1 MKLSFLAVAA
11 LWVGV
16 ALAQAPDAPP
26 GGGPGPSPSGDRGPG
41 GRHESPAEHM
51 DHLATLLDL
60 SADQKT
66 QVQAVLEAEHAKMKA
81 QHDQAEASGTKPTF
95 EQMKAAHEQ
104 AQKDTL
110 AKLTPILTPDQLK
123 KFQVLMAERGPPGH
137 PH

>member
-11 LWVGV
+11 LWAGV

-26 GGGPGPSPSGDRGPG
+26 GGPGPG
-41 GRHESPAEHM
+41 GHHESPAEHM

-60 SADQKT
+60 TADQKT
-66 QVQAVLEAEHAKMKA
+66 QVQAVLEQEHAGMKA
-81 QHDQAEASGTKPTF
+81 LRDQAEASGTRPTF
-95 EQMKAAHEQ
+95 EQMKAAHDQ
-104 AQKDTL
+104 VQKDTL

-123 KFQVLMAERGPPGH
+123 KFQVLMAERGPPGR

>member
-1 MKLSFLAVAA
+1 MKVSLLAVAA

-26 GGGPGPSPSGDRGPG
+26 GGGPGPA
-41 GRHESPAEHM
+41 GRHESAAERM
-51 DHLATLLDL
+51 NHLATLLDL
-60 SADQKT
+60 TADQKT
-66 QVQAVLEAEHAKMKA
+66 QVQAVLQEEHARMKA

-110 AKLTPILTPDQLK
+110 ARLTPILSPGQLE
-123 KFQVLMAERGPPGH
+123 KFRVLMAERGPPGR
-137 PH
+137 PR

>member
-1 MKLSFLAVAA
+1 
-11 LWVGV
+11 
-16 ALAQAPDAPP
+16 
-26 GGGPGPSPSGDRGPG
+26 
-41 GRHESPAEHM
+41 M

-95 EQMKAAHEQ
+95 EQMTAAHEQ

-123 KFQVLMAERGPPGH
+123 KFQVLMAERGPPGR

>member
-1 MKLSFLAVAA
+1 MKASFLAVAA

-26 GGGPGPSPSGDRGPG
+26 GGGPGPG
-41 GRHESPAEHM
+41 GRHESPAERM

-60 SADQKT
+60 TDAQKT
-66 QVQAVLEAEHAKMKA
+66 QVQAVFEEQHARMMA
-81 QHDQAEASGTKPTF
+81 QRDQAQASGTKPTF

-104 AQKDTL
+104 AQQEMLT
-110 AKLTPILTPDQLK
+110 KLTPILTPAQLK

>member
-1 MKLSFLAVAA
+1 MKVSFFAIAS

-26 GGGPGPSPSGDRGPG
+26 GGPGAG

-66 QVQAVLEAEHAKMKA
+66 QVQAVLEEEHARMKA
-81 QHDQAEASGTKPTF
+81 QREQSQAAGTKPTF
-95 EQMKAAHEQ
+95 EQMKVAHEQ
-104 AQKDTL
+104 AQKDAL
-110 AKLTPILTPDQLK
+110 AKLTPILSPEQLK
-123 KFQVLMAERGPPGH
+123 KFQVLMAERGPPGR

>member
-1 MKLSFLAVAA
+1 MKVRLLAVAA

-26 GGGPGPSPSGDRGPG
+26 GGGPGPG
-41 GRHESPAEHM
+41 GRHQSAAERM

-60 SADQKT
+60 TADQKS
-66 QVQAVLEAEHAKMKA
+66 QVQAVLEEEHAQMKERR
-81 QHDQAEASGTKPTF
+81 DQARESGTKPTF
-95 EQMKAAHEQ
+95 EEMKAAHEQ

-110 AKLTPILTPDQLK
+110 AKLTPILSPDQLK
-123 KFQVLMAERGPPGH
+123 KFQVLMAERGPPGR

>member
-1 MKLSFLAVAA
+1 MKVSFFAVIA
-11 LWVGV
+11 LWAGV
-16 ALAQAPDAPP
+16 TLAQAPDAPP
-26 GGGPGPSPSGDRGPG
+26 GGPGGPG
-41 GRHESPAEHM
+41 GHHESPAQHM

-60 SADQKT
+60 TADQRT
-66 QVQAVLEAEHAKMKA
+66 QVQAVLEEEHARMKT

-110 AKLTPILTPDQLK
+110 ARLTPILSPEQLE
-123 KFQVLMAERGPPGH
+123 KFQVLMAERGPPGR

>member
-1 MKLSFLAVAA
+1 MKVSLFAVAA

-26 GGGPGPSPSGDRGPG
+26 GGPGPD
-41 GRHESPAEHM
+41 GRHASAAERM

-60 SADQKT
+60 TAEQKT
-66 QVQAVLEAEHAKMKA
+66 QVQAALEEEHASMQA
-81 QHDQAEASGTKPTF
+81 QRDQARASGTKPTF

-110 AKLTPILTPDQLK
+110 AKLTPILSPAQLE
-123 KFQVLMAERGPPGH
+123 KFKVLMAERGPPGR
-137 PH
+137 PR

>member
-1 MKLSFLAVAA
+1 MKVSLFAVAA

-26 GGGPGPSPSGDRGPG
+26 GGPDPG
-41 GRHESPAEHM
+41 GRRESAAERM

-60 SADQKT
+60 TADQKT
-66 QVQAVLEAEHAKMKA
+66 QVQAVLEEEHAQMKA
-81 QHDQAEASGTKPTF
+81 QREQAQASGTRPTF

-110 AKLTPILTPDQLK
+110 AKLTPILSPDQLK
-123 KFQVLMAERGPPGH
+123 KFQALMAERGPPGR